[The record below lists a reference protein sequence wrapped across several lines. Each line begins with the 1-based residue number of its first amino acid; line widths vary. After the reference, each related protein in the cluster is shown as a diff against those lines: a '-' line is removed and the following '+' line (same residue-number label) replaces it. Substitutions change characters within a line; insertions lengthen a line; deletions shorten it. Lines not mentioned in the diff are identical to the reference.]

1 VVNAD
6 YWLHDFCVRI
16 VLVLAAVVLSSY
28 VWSGEYDARAM
39 NLISDDPGTRNSALM
54 ELSVAAN
61 RADARGEFFD
71 FSRKEEIFSKLSEIE
86 DFDYVSNVARLL
98 SRLPIDAV
106 VLERA
111 KSILSQPAGPGSKT
125 SLVAALQYTRQ
136 HALDTFRA
144 YFETLTYDEI
154 DEELAQALIGD
165 EIVHAKRVAYY
176 RALVASFLTWTP
188 PANSFDFE
196 NPFRV
201 KLLEA
206 HRETLGEIFRE
217 MYAEPFRAI
226 PLELIWLWGEM
237 GAIEGVPLLDL
248 LLQEYAERPSPR
260 TAISIGSALGTLN
273 VTMLVDYGFTD
284 EEVRAIWK
292 EVLGSRWPAV
302 QDKAIDEI
310 TAYWR
315 NNWVEVREDCKRR
328 SVPELG

>member
-1 VVNAD
+1 M
-6 YWLHDFCVRI
+6 I
-16 VLVLAAVVLSSY
+16 V
-28 VWSGEYDARAM
+28 DKARTEKA
-39 NLISDDPGTRNSALM
+39 
-54 ELSVAAN
+54 
-61 RADARGEFFD
+61 
-71 FSRKEEIFSKLSEIE
+71 
-86 DFDYVSNVARLL
+86 
-98 SRLPIDAV
+98 
-106 VLERA
+106 
-111 KSILSQPAGPGSKT
+111 
-125 SLVAALQYTRQ
+125 
-136 HALDTFRA
+136 
-144 YFETLTYDEI
+144 
-154 DEELAQALIGD
+154 
-165 EIVHAKRVAYY
+165 VAYY
-176 RALVASFLTWTP
+176 RGLVESYLTWTP
-188 PANSFDFE
+188 PPNSSDFE

-206 HRETLGEIFRE
+206 DREMLGEIFRE

-310 TAYWR
+310 VAYWR
-315 NNWVEVREDCKRR
+315 NNWVEVREDCKHR